1 MSLFQNARFHITVNH
16 LKDLPDTGAEIAFA
30 GRSNAGKSSALNTM
44 ANRTRLA
51 FVSKTPGRT
60 QHINYFD
67 LDQNRFLVDL
77 PGYGYAQVPEA
88 VRTHWVA
95 LLGRY
100 LQTRQPL
107 IGLLLIMDARH
118 PLKDLD
124 WAMLDFFRTTG
135 KPVHILLSKSDKLNQ
150 QEKQETLRKVRA
162 ALQDRPEISVQL
174 FSSLKKQGI
183 TEVEAV
189 VERWFAHHA
198 DEQASLQRGME
209 AARDEAAE
217 GDEVA
222 DS

>member
-107 IGLLLIMDARH
+107 IGLLLIMDAVH
-118 PLKDLD
+118 P
-124 WAMLDFFRTTG
+124 
-135 KPVHILLSKSDKLNQ
+135 
-150 QEKQETLRKVRA
+150 
-162 ALQDRPEISVQL
+162 
-174 FSSLKKQGI
+174 
-183 TEVEAV
+183 
-189 VERWFAHHA
+189 
-198 DEQASLQRGME
+198 
-209 AARDEAAE
+209 
-217 GDEVA
+217 
-222 DS
+222 